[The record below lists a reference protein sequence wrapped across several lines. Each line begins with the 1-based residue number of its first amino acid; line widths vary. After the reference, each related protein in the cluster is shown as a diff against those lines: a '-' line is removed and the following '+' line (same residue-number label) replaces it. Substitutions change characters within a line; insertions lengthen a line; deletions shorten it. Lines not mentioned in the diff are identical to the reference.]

1 MFLTSQ
7 SLAYWL
13 IQRGLLDPS
22 VITQG
27 NFAVEELEFHNR
39 GFRVY
44 RPTTK
49 PIYVKQLRELDHPNV
64 LCLRREA
71 TFGLAVARTDSVHWL
86 KTRVPTFLD
95 YDARHHAVTVE
106 LLQKR

>member
-39 GFRVY
+39 GF
-44 RPTTK
+44 
-49 PIYVKQLRELDHPNV
+49 
-64 LCLRREA
+64 
-71 TFGLAVARTDSVHWL
+71 GSTDQRQNPY
-86 KTRVPTFLD
+86 T
-95 YDARHHAVTVE
+95 
-106 LLQKR
+106 